1 MKLAVCLTLINKF
14 FTLEYMMKQRNL
26 VAKDMFDRRS
36 PYKAKAVGAKK
47 GKGSFQRKPKH
58 KDSGY

>member
-1 MKLAVCLTLINKF
+1 
-14 FTLEYMMKQRNL
+14 MMKQRNL